1 MQVNLL
7 IRHWAGR
14 KKKYFRYGQM
24 VNADEDNWN
33 VISYIL
39 TLLRPLE
46 WDVFTE
52 VFEKVSR
59 SRRDQTPTDCRIFQC
74 EECLRLP
81 W

>member
-1 MQVNLL
+1 ML
-7 IRHWAGR
+7 
-14 KKKYFRYGQM
+14 
-24 VNADEDNWN
+24 NAKEDNWN

-52 VFEKVSR
+52 VFEKVSK
-59 SRRDQTPTDCRIFQC
+59 SQGDQAPIDCSMFHC

>member
-1 MQVNLL
+1 
-7 IRHWAGR
+7 
-14 KKKYFRYGQM
+14 M
-24 VNADEDNWN
+24 VNAKEDNWN
-33 VISYIL
+33 VISYVL

-52 VFEKVSR
+52 VFEKVSKSPR
-59 SRRDQTPTDCRIFQC
+59 EVPAPTDCSMFHC

>member
-1 MQVNLL
+1 MLNP
-7 IRHWAGR
+7 
-14 KKKYFRYGQM
+14 K
-24 VNADEDNWN
+24 EDNWN

-52 VFEKVSR
+52 VFEKVSKAP
-59 SRRDQTPTDCRIFQC
+59 RDQGPLDCSMFHC

>member
-1 MQVNLL
+1 
-7 IRHWAGR
+7 
-14 KKKYFRYGQM
+14 M
-24 VNADEDNWN
+24 VNAKEDNWN
-33 VISYIL
+33 VISFVL

-52 VFEKVSR
+52 VFEKVSKSPR
-59 SRRDQTPTDCRIFQC
+59 EFPATTDCSMFHC